1 MQKETK
7 KVQSMLYNTFKKK
20 NSSLPGYNKGAALR
34 ILSWCCS
41 SILKEFK
48 GLTLY
53 VYFVEFYI

>member
-41 SILKEFK
+41 SNLEEFK
-48 GLTLY
+48 ARA
-53 VYFVEFYI
+53 